1 VAGKTGNR
9 PLPWQ
14 RARAADSVP
23 ASPRRAVVTIRLGVV
38 LSLLLLSLAVAGG
51 RAFAATN
58 SLGSNL
64 VLAQVDHSLGGRLLN
79 LTVDGLVV
87 GLIIALTSVGLSL
100 IFGVTGLINFA
111 HGELVTFGAVVAW
124 FLNTGSWG
132 FRVTLAIAALIAVI
146 AGGLLGAGLEKG
158 IFGPLRRRRVPNV
171 SMIVATIGLSLV
183 LRHVILIWYG
193 PQVHKYSDYAIEI
206 ARNYGPV
213 SITDVKLAIII
224 ISLLVLALV
233 GVLLMKTKLGT
244 GMRAVADNRELAEAS
259 GIDVGKVMLATWVGG
274 AALAALGGV
283 FQGIGFAGV
292 SWDLGFKLLLL
303 MFAAVILGGLGTA
316 FGAMVG
322 GILIGVTTQ
331 ISSLWL
337 STEFK
342 LVIAFAVLII
352 VLLVRPQ
359 GILGKRE
366 RVG

>member
-1 VAGKTGNR
+1 VAGKSGSR
-9 PLPWQ
+9 LLPWQ
-14 RARAADSVP
+14 RAQMTDPVP
-23 ASPRRAVVTIRLGVV
+23 ASGGAGLSVVRLGVLV
-38 LSLLLLSLAVAGG
+38 LMVVAVTLIG
-51 RAFAATN
+51 RQAFAATGP
-58 SLGSNL
+58 LGGSP
-64 VLAQVDHSLGGRLLN
+64 VVAQVAPSFGARFLN
-79 LTVDGLVV
+79 VTVDGLVV

-111 HGELVTFGAVVAW
+111 HGELVTFGAVIAW

-132 FRVTLAIAALIAVI
+132 FRVTLAIATVIAVV

-158 IFGPLRRRRVPNV
+158 IFGPLRRRKVPNV
-171 SMIVATIGLSLV
+171 SLIVTTIGLSLV
-183 LRHVILIWYG
+183 IRHVILIWYG
-193 PQVHKYSDYAIEI
+193 PQVHKYRDYAIEI
-206 ARNYGPV
+206 ARDYGPV
-213 SITDVKLAIII
+213 SITNVKLAIII
-224 ISLLVLALV
+224 ISLLVLSLV

-259 GIDVGKVMLATWVGG
+259 GIDVRKVILATWVGG

-322 GILIGVTTQ
+322 GILIGVVTQ

-342 LVIAFAVLII
+342 LVIAFAVLIL

-359 GILGKRE
+359 GILGRRE

>member
-1 VAGKTGNR
+1 MAGRSGSR
-9 PLPWQ
+9 LRSW
-14 RARAADSVP
+14 
-23 ASPRRAVVTIRLGVV
+23 RRAQVDDPVPTSEKGRISATRLGVLFLV
-38 LSLLLLSLAVAGG
+38 VFAVVVGSEALGAASPLGG
-51 RAFAATN
+51 
-58 SLGSNL
+58 SS
-64 VLAQVDHSLGGRLLN
+64 VVAQVSAGFGGRLLN
-79 LTVDGLVV
+79 VTVDGLVV
-87 GLIIALTSVGLSL
+87 GLIISLTSVGLSL

-124 FLNTGSWG
+124 FLNSGSWG
-132 FRVTLAIAALIAVI
+132 FRVTLAIATPIAVV

-158 IFGPLRRRRVPNV
+158 LFGPLRRRRVPNV
-171 SMIVATIGLSLV
+171 SLIVTTIGLSLV
-183 LRHVILIWYG
+183 IRHVILIWYG
-193 PQVHKYSDYAIEI
+193 PQVHKYRDYAIEI
-206 ARNYGPV
+206 ARDYGPV

-224 ISLLVLALV
+224 ISLLVLGIV
-233 GVLLMKTKLGT
+233 GLFLTKTKLGT

-259 GIDVGKVMLATWVGG
+259 GIDVRKIILATWVGG

-322 GILIGVTTQ
+322 GILIGVSTQ
-331 ISSLWL
+331 VSSLWL

-342 LVIAFAVLII
+342 LVIAFAVLIV

-359 GILGKRE
+359 GILGRRE

>member
-1 VAGKTGNR
+1 M
-9 PLPWQ
+9 
-14 RARAADSVP
+14 P
-23 ASPRRAVVTIRLGVV
+23 ASGKGRISATRLGVLIV
-38 LSLLLLSLAVAGG
+38 VVFGVVVGSEALGAASPLGGSSVVAQIGPS
-51 RAFAATN
+51 F
-58 SLGSNL
+58 
-64 VLAQVDHSLGGRLLN
+64 GGRLLN
-79 LTVDGLVV
+79 VTVDGLVV

-124 FLNTGSWG
+124 FLNNGSWG
-132 FRVTLAIAALIAVI
+132 FRVTLVI
-146 AGGLLGAGLEKG
+146 ATLMAVVIGGLLGAGLEKG
-158 IFGPLRRRRVPNV
+158 LFGPLRRRKVPNV
-171 SMIVATIGLSLV
+171 SLIVTTIGLSLV
-183 LRHVILIWYG
+183 IRHVILIWYG
-193 PQVHKYSDYAIEI
+193 PQVHKYRDYAIEI

-224 ISLLVLALV
+224 ISLLVLGVV
-233 GVLLMKTKLGT
+233 GLFLTKTKLGT

-259 GIDVGKVMLATWVGG
+259 GIDVRKIILATWVGG

-342 LVIAFAVLII
+342 LVIAFAVLIV

-359 GILGKRE
+359 GILGRRE

>member
-1 VAGKTGNR
+1 MAGR
-9 PLPWQ
+9 PGSRLLSW
-14 RARAADSVP
+14 RHSAEADPVP
-23 ASPRRAVVTIRLGVV
+23 ASGRGGTFGIWLGILV
-38 LSLLLLSLAVAGG
+38 LVAFAVAALGG
-51 RAFAATN
+51 RALA
-58 SLGSNL
+58 SVGHLGGST
-64 VLAQVDHSLGGRLLN
+64 VVAQVDHSLGARLLN
-79 LTVDGLVV
+79 VTVDGLVV

-100 IFGVTGLINFA
+100 IYGVTGLINFA

-124 FLNTGSWG
+124 FLNAGSWG
-132 FRVTLAIAALIAVI
+132 FRVTLAIAALLAVV

-158 IFGPLRRRRVPNV
+158 VFRPLRRRKVPNV
-171 SMIVATIGLSLV
+171 SLIVTTIGLSLV

-193 PQVHKYSDYAIEI
+193 PQVHKYRDYAIEI
-206 ARNYGPV
+206 ARDYGPV

-224 ISLLVLALV
+224 ISLLVLGLV

-259 GIDVGKVMLATWVGG
+259 GIDVRKVILATWVGG
-274 AALAALGGV
+274 GALAALGGV

-322 GILIGVTTQ
+322 GILIGVVTQ

-359 GILGKRE
+359 GILGRRE